1 MRNIGILDW
10 FKRDEEKL
18 YPHVDGQKE
27 EIAALAGWSRDVD
40 YNRYVPKGYRT
51 LATSPEIKAGVEKIA
66 EIISAMSIHQM
77 KNTDKGDIRVKDGLS
92 RFIDIEPSRL
102 MNRQLLISWVVQEM
116 ILYGNAVIVPKTRNG
131 FLYDLEPIDYREYQ
145 IITDDWKTKKNKSY
159 YIHVSKNNEVYKPDE
174 VLHFRY
180 NPNLENPWE
189 GQGQEILLRDLM
201 DGLGQA
207 RSTVHDFLENQMLPT
222 VVIKVAAL
230 PGDLKSSQ
238 GRDEIEE
245 RFVKRA
251 KNGQPWIVPDL
262 MDVEQIQPL
271 TLNDI
276 GINERIKI
284 DKESVASIL
293 GIPAFLLGVGAF
305 DQAEYNNFIRSKI
318 KVVCMAIEQELTR
331 KLLIAPDRYFTFNSK
346 SMLSYDLD
354 MLTEVYTNLY
364 EHGIVTG
371 NEVRDAV
378 GMSPLEGLDELLIL
392 ENYIPV
398 DKSGDQ
404 KKLKDS
410 NEKKDNKD
418 GKILKNGTLEGGDED
433 E

>member
-10 FKRDEEKL
+10 FRRDEEKA
-18 YPHVDGQKE
+18 YPYVDGQKE
-27 EIAALAGWSRDVD
+27 EIAALAGWFKDVD
-40 YNRYVPKGYRT
+40 YRSYVPKGYRT
-51 LATSPEIKAGVEKIA
+51 LDTSPEIKAGVEKMA
-66 EIISAMSIHQM
+66 EIISAMTIYQM
-77 KNTDKGDIRVKDGLS
+77 KNTSNGDVRVKDGLS

-102 MNRQLLISWVVQEM
+102 MNRQSLISWIVQEM
-116 ILYGNAVIVPKTRNG
+116 VLFGNAVIIPKTRNG
-131 FLYDLEPIDYREYQ
+131 YLDDLEPLDYREYE
-145 IITDDWKTKKNKSY
+145 IVNEEWKNKKTY
-159 YIHVSKNNEVYKPDE
+159 YIHVSKDNKVYKPDE
-174 VLHFRY
+174 ILHFRY
-180 NPNLENPWE
+180 NPDLKKPWI
-189 GQGQEILLRDLM
+189 GKGQEILLKDLM

-207 RSTVHDFLENQMLPT
+207 RSTVHDFLENQLLPT
-222 VVIKVAAL
+222 VIIRVSAL
-230 PGDLKSSQ
+230 PGDLKSSE
-238 GRDEIEE
+238 GRDSIEK
-245 RFVKRA
+245 RFIDRA
-251 KNGQPWIVPDL
+251 KNGQPWIIPDM

-318 KVVCMAIEQELTR
+318 KVICIAIEQELTR
-331 KLLIAPDRYFTFNSK
+331 KLLVAPDRYFSFNSK

-378 GMSPLEGLDELLIL
+378 GMSPLDGLDELLIL

-398 DKSGDQ
+398 DKSGYQ
-404 KKLKDS
+404 KKLENGS
-410 NEKKDNKD
+410 
-418 GKILKNGTLEGGDED
+418 LKGGDEG

>member
-10 FKRDEEKL
+10 FKRDEEKA
-18 YPHVDGQKE
+18 YPYVDGQKE
-27 EIAALAGWSRDVD
+27 EIAALAGWFKDVD
-40 YNRYVPKGYRT
+40 YRSYVPKGYRT
-51 LATSPEIKAGVEKIA
+51 LDTSPEIKAGVEKMA
-66 EIISAMSIHQM
+66 EIISAMTIYQM
-77 KNTDKGDIRVKDGLS
+77 KNTSNGDVRVKDGLS

-102 MNRQLLISWVVQEM
+102 MNRQSLISWIVQEM
-116 ILYGNAVIVPKTRNG
+116 VLFGNAVIIPKTRNG
-131 FLYDLEPIDYREYQ
+131 YLDDLEPLDYREYE
-145 IITDDWKTKKNKSY
+145 IVNEEWKNKKTY
-159 YIHVSKNNEVYKPDE
+159 YIHVSKDNKVYKPDE
-174 VLHFRY
+174 ILHFRY
-180 NPNLENPWE
+180 NPDLKKPWI
-189 GQGQEILLRDLM
+189 GKGQEILLKDLM

-207 RSTVHDFLENQMLPT
+207 RSTVHDFLENQLLPT
-222 VVIKVAAL
+222 VIIRVAAL
-230 PGDLKSSQ
+230 PGDLKSSE
-238 GRDEIEE
+238 GRDSIEK
-245 RFVKRA
+245 RFIDRA
-251 KNGQPWIVPDL
+251 KNGQPWIIPDM

-318 KVVCMAIEQELTR
+318 KVICIAIEQELTR
-331 KLLIAPDRYFTFNSK
+331 KLLVAPDRYFSFNSK

-378 GMSPLEGLDELLIL
+378 GMSPLDGLDELLIL

-398 DKSGDQ
+398 DKSGHQ
-404 KKLKDS
+404 KKLENDS
-410 NEKKDNKD
+410 PK
-418 GKILKNGTLEGGDED
+418 GGDEG

>member
-10 FKRDEEKL
+10 FRRDEEKA
-18 YPHVDGQKE
+18 YPYVDGQKE
-27 EIAALAGWSRDVD
+27 EIAALAGWFKDVD
-40 YNRYVPKGYRT
+40 YRSYVPKGYRT
-51 LATSPEIKAGVEKIA
+51 LDTSPEIKAGVEKMA
-66 EIISAMSIHQM
+66 EIISAMTIYQM
-77 KNTDKGDIRVKDGLS
+77 KNTSNGDVRVKDGLS

-102 MNRQLLISWVVQEM
+102 MNRQSLISWIVQEM
-116 ILYGNAVIVPKTRNG
+116 VLFGNAVIIPKTRNG
-131 FLYDLEPIDYREYQ
+131 YLDDLEPLDYREYE
-145 IITDDWKTKKNKSY
+145 IVNEEWKNKKTY
-159 YIHVSKNNEVYKPDE
+159 YIHVSKDNKVYKPDE
-174 VLHFRY
+174 ILHFRY
-180 NPNLENPWE
+180 NPDLKKPWI
-189 GQGQEILLRDLM
+189 GKGQEILLKDLM

-207 RSTVHDFLENQMLPT
+207 RSTVHDFLENQLLPT
-222 VVIKVAAL
+222 VIIRVSAL
-230 PGDLKSSQ
+230 PGDLKSSE
-238 GRDEIEE
+238 GRDSIEK
-245 RFVKRA
+245 RFIDRA
-251 KNGQPWIVPDL
+251 KNGQPWIIPDM

-318 KVVCMAIEQELTR
+318 KVICIAIEQELTR
-331 KLLIAPDRYFTFNSK
+331 KLLVAPDRYFSFNSK

-354 MLTEVYTNLY
+354 TLTEVYTNLY

-378 GMSPLEGLDELLIL
+378 GMSPLDGLDELLIL

-398 DKSGDQ
+398 DKSGQQ
-404 KKLKDS
+404 KKLDNDS
-410 NEKKDNKD
+410 
-418 GKILKNGTLEGGDED
+418 LKGGDEG

>member
-10 FKRDEEKL
+10 FKRDDGEKT
-18 YPHVDGQKE
+18 YPYVDGQKE
-27 EIAALAGWSRDVD
+27 EIAALAGWFKDVD
-40 YNRYVPKGYRT
+40 YRSYVPKGYRT
-51 LATSPEIKAGVEKIA
+51 LDTSPEIKAGVEKMA
-66 EIISAMSIHQM
+66 EIISAMTIYQM
-77 KNTDKGDIRVKDGLS
+77 KNTSNGDVRVKDGLS

-102 MNRQLLISWVVQEM
+102 MNRQSLISWIVQEM
-116 ILYGNAVIVPKTRNG
+116 VLFGNAVIIPKTRNG
-131 FLYDLEPIDYREYQ
+131 YLDNLEPLDYREYE
-145 IITDDWKTKKNKSY
+145 IVNEEWKNKKTY
-159 YIHVSKNNEVYKPDE
+159 YIHVSKDNKVYKPDE
-174 VLHFRY
+174 ILHFRY
-180 NPNLENPWE
+180 NPDLKKPWV
-189 GQGQEILLRDLM
+189 GKGQEILLKDLM

-222 VVIKVAAL
+222 VIIKVAAL
-230 PGDLKSSQ
+230 PGDLKSSE
-238 GRDEIEE
+238 GRDSIEK
-245 RFVKRA
+245 RFIDRA
-251 KNGQPWIVPDL
+251 KNGQPWIIPEM

-318 KVVCMAIEQELTR
+318 KVICIAIEQELTR
-331 KLLIAPDRYFTFNSK
+331 KLLVAPDRYFSFNSK

-378 GMSPLEGLDELLIL
+378 GMSPLDGLDELLIL

-398 DKSGDQ
+398 DKSGHQ
-404 KKLKDS
+404 KKLENDS
-410 NEKKDNKD
+410 PK
-418 GKILKNGTLEGGDED
+418 GGDEG

>member
-10 FKRDEEKL
+10 FKRDEEKA
-18 YPHVDGQKE
+18 YPYVDGQKE
-27 EIAALAGWSRDVD
+27 EIAALAGWFKDVD
-40 YNRYVPKGYRT
+40 FRSYIPKGYRT
-51 LATSPEIKAGVEKIA
+51 LDTSPEIKAGVEKIA

-77 KNTDKGDIRVKDGLS
+77 KNTDKGDVRVKDGLS
-92 RFIDIEPSRL
+92 KFIDIEPSIL
-102 MNRQLLISWVVQEM
+102 MNRQLLISWIVQEM
-116 ILYGNAVIVPKTRNG
+116 ILYGNAVVIPKTRNG
-131 FLYDLEPIDYREYQ
+131 FLYDLEPIEYREYQ
-145 IITDDWKTKKNKSY
+145 IITDDWKSTNNKSY
-159 YIHVSKNNEVYKPDE
+159 YIHVSKDNKIYRADE
-174 VLHFRY
+174 ILHFRY
-180 NPNLENPWE
+180 NPNLEKPWE
-189 GQGQEILLRDLM
+189 GQGQEILLKDLM

-207 RSTVHDFLENQMLPT
+207 RSTVHDFLENQLLPT
-222 VVIKVAAL
+222 VIIKVAAL
-230 PGDLKSSQ
+230 PGDLKSSE
-238 GRDEIEE
+238 GRDSIEK
-245 RFVKRA
+245 RFIDRA
-251 KNGQPWIVPDL
+251 KNGQPWIIPDM

-293 GIPAFLLGVGAF
+293 GVPAFLLGVGVF
-305 DQAEYNNFIRSKI
+305 NQAEYNNFIRSKI
-318 KVVCMAIEQELTR
+318 KVICIAIEQELTR
-331 KLLIAPDRYFTFNSK
+331 KLLVAPDRYFTFNSK

-378 GMSPLEGLDELLIL
+378 GMSPLDGLDELLIL

-398 DKSGDQ
+398 DKSGHQ
-404 KKLKDS
+404 KKLE
-410 NEKKDNKD
+410 NDNPK
-418 GKILKNGTLEGGDED
+418 GGDEG

>member
-10 FKRDEEKL
+10 FKRDEEKA
-18 YPHVDGQKE
+18 YPYVDGQKE
-27 EIAALAGWSRDVD
+27 EIAALAGWFKDVD
-40 YNRYVPKGYRT
+40 YRSYVPKGYRT
-51 LATSPEIKAGVEKIA
+51 LDTSPEIKAGVEKMA
-66 EIISAMSIHQM
+66 EIISAMTIYQM
-77 KNTDKGDIRVKDGLS
+77 KNTSNGDVRVKDGLS

-102 MNRQLLISWVVQEM
+102 MNRQSLISWIVQEM
-116 ILYGNAVIVPKTRNG
+116 VLFGNAVIIPKTRNG
-131 FLYDLEPIDYREYQ
+131 YLDDLEPLDYREYE
-145 IITDDWKTKKNKSY
+145 IVNEEWKNKKTY
-159 YIHVSKNNEVYKPDE
+159 YIHVSKDNKVYKPDE
-174 VLHFRY
+174 ILHFRY
-180 NPNLENPWE
+180 NPDLKKPWI
-189 GQGQEILLRDLM
+189 GKGQEILLKDLM

-207 RSTVHDFLENQMLPT
+207 RSTVHDFLENQLLPT
-222 VVIKVAAL
+222 VIIRVAAL
-230 PGDLKSSQ
+230 PGDLKSSE
-238 GRDEIEE
+238 GRDSIEK
-245 RFVKRA
+245 RFIDRA
-251 KNGQPWIVPDL
+251 KNGQPWIIPDM

-318 KVVCMAIEQELTR
+318 KVICIAIEQELTR
-331 KLLIAPDRYFTFNSK
+331 KLLVAPDRYFSFNSK

-378 GMSPLEGLDELLIL
+378 GMSPLDGLDELLIL

-398 DKSGDQ
+398 DKSGHQ
-404 KKLKDS
+404 KKLENNSPK
-410 NEKKDNKD
+410 
-418 GKILKNGTLEGGDED
+418 GGDNSE
-433 E
+433 

>member
-10 FKRDEEKL
+10 FKRDEEKP
-18 YPHVDGQKE
+18 YPYVEGQKE
-27 EIAALAGWSRDVD
+27 EIAALAGWFKDVD
-40 YNRYVPKGYRT
+40 FRSYKPKGYRT

-77 KNTDKGDIRVKDGLS
+77 KNTDKGDVRVEDGLS
-92 RFIDIEPSRL
+92 RFIDIEPSKL
-102 MNRQLLISWVVQEM
+102 MNRQLLMSWIVQEM
-116 ILYGNAVIVPKTRNG
+116 ILYGNAVIIPKTKDG
-131 FLYDLEPIDYREYQ
+131 FLYDLEPIEYREYQ
-145 IITDDWKTKKNKSY
+145 IVTDDWKSKNNKSY
-159 YIHVSKNNEVYKPDE
+159 YIHINKDNKIYRADE

-180 NPNLENPWE
+180 NPNLERPWE
-189 GQGQEILLRDLM
+189 GKGQEILLKDLM

-207 RSTVHDFLENQMLPT
+207 RSTVHDFLENQLLPT
-222 VVIKVAAL
+222 VIIKVAAL
-230 PGDLKSSQ
+230 PGDLKSSE
-238 GRDEIEE
+238 GRDSIEK
-245 RFVKRA
+245 RFIDRA
-251 KNGQPWIVPDL
+251 KNGQPWIIPDM

-318 KVVCMAIEQELTR
+318 KVICTAIEQEFTR
-331 KLLIAPDRYFTFNSK
+331 KLLVAPDRYFTFNSK

-354 MLTEVYTNLY
+354 MVTEVYTNLY

-378 GMSPLEGLDELLIL
+378 GMSPLDGLDELLIL

-398 DKSGDQ
+398 DKSGQQ
-404 KKLKDS
+404 KKLE
-410 NEKKDNKD
+410 NDNSK
-418 GKILKNGTLEGGDED
+418 GGDEG

>member
-1 MRNIGILDW
+1 MINIGILDW
-10 FKRDEEKL
+10 FKRDGEKS
-18 YPHVDGQKE
+18 YPYVDGHKE
-27 EIAALAGWSRDVD
+27 EIAALAGWSVD
-40 YNRYVPKGYRT
+40 CDYRKYVPKGYRT
-51 LATSPEIKAGVEKIA
+51 LDTSPEIKGGVEKMA
-66 EIISAMSIHQM
+66 EIISAMTIYQM
-77 KNTDKGDIRVKDGLS
+77 KNTNNGDVRVKDGLS
-92 RFIDIEPSRL
+92 RFLDIEPSRL
-102 MNRQLLISWVVQEM
+102 MNRQSLISWIVQEM
-116 ILYGNAVIVPKTRNG
+116 VLFGNAVIIPKTRNG
-131 FLYDLEPIDYREYQ
+131 YLYDLEPLDYREYE
-145 IITDDWKTKKNKSY
+145 IVNEEWKNKKNY
-159 YIHVSKNNEVYKPDE
+159 YIHISKDNKVYKPDE

-180 NPNLENPWE
+180 NPDLKKPWI
-189 GQGQEILLRDLM
+189 GKGQEILLKDLM

-222 VVIKVAAL
+222 VIIKVAAL
-230 PGDLKSSQ
+230 PGDLKSSE

-293 GIPAFLLGVGAF
+293 GIPAFLLGVGVYNQ
-305 DQAEYNNFIRSKI
+305 DEYNNFIRSKI
-318 KVVCMAIEQELTR
+318 KVICLAIEQEFTR
-331 KLLIAPDRYFTFNSK
+331 KLLVAPDRYFTFNRK

-354 MLTEVYTNLY
+354 ILTEVYVNLY

-371 NEVRDAV
+371 NEVRDAI
-378 GMSPLEGLDELLIL
+378 GMSPIDGLDELLIL
-392 ENYIPV
+392 ENYIPI

-404 KKLKDS
+404 KKLKDDDQEKLKDGH
-410 NEKKDNKD
+410 EKKLEDN
-418 GKILKNGTLEGGDED
+418 TLEGGDNSE
-433 E
+433 